1 MERWSRNGTQGG
13 RKPSEEK
20 RESILEAAIRVFSR
34 GGFEASSMDLVAL
47 EAGASKRTVY
57 NYFPSKEILL
67 REIAARFGRE
77 MRAFK
82 RFEYDPAV
90 PIETQLGRFADA
102 ELEVVRN
109 ERWMGMI
116 RLLVAAFVRSPEL
129 ARASVSR
136 EPASEDPLADW
147 MRAAARAGKLD
158 APEPAMAAAVFR
170 ALLGGAYTW
179 PAVYGGGTVPDGGE
193 ALKRELVET
202 FLARYRPSDHPAERR
217 AR

>member
-1 MERWSRNGTQGG
+1 MRERGTPGG
-13 RKPSEEK
+13 RGLSEQK

-34 GGFEASSMDLVAL
+34 GGFEGSSMDLVAR
-47 EAGASKRTVY
+47 EADASKRTVY
-57 NYFPSKEILL
+57 NYFPSKDDLL

-77 MRAFK
+77 MREFK
-82 RFEYDPAV
+82 RFEYDPSA
-90 PIETQLGRFADA
+90 PIEAQLLRFADA

-129 ARASVSR
+129 ARAAVKRDPGSG
-136 EPASEDPLADW
+136 DPLADW
-147 MRAAARAGKLD
+147 MRAASRDGRLEARE
-158 APEPAMAAAVFR
+158 PELAAAVFR

-179 PAVYGGGTVPDGGE
+179 PAVYGGGAAPGGE

-202 FLARYRPSDHPAERR
+202 FLARYRPSKNPPRRR